1 MGRRRRGGVARGA
14 PLVSRQPDFST
25 APHPSRLPAWETL
38 AVGAGFAALVLA
50 GGEAWHARQEARQA
64 RARLAEVR
72 REVEA
77 ASVRLKALDARVR
90 GAMRALP
97 AAEAPPARIVADV
110 ASVLPG
116 DARLERLS
124 IDYARGG
131 ALEMH
136 VVARDAA
143 SWDRLLD
150 RLERAPWLRDVQPGP
165 EAREAEVRSLVRARW
180 AGGAP

>member
-1 MGRRRRGGVARGA
+1 
-14 PLVSRQPDFST
+14 VSRQPDFST
-25 APHPSRLPAWETL
+25 VPRRGRLPALGTL
-38 AVGAGFAALVLA
+38 AVGVGLAALALG
-50 GGEAWHARQEARQA
+50 GGEAWQARQEAGQA

-77 ASVRLKALDARVR
+77 ASARLKALEAHAR
-90 GAMRALP
+90 GATPALP

-131 ALEMH
+131 ALEMQ

-150 RLERAPWLRDVQPGP
+150 RMERAPWLRDVQPGP

-180 AGGAP
+180 EGGAP